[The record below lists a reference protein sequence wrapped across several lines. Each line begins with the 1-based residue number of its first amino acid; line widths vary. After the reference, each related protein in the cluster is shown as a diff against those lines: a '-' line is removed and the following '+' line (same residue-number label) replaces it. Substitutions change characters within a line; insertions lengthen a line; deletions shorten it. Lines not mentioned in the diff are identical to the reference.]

1 MSTRIMRPARSL
13 KFLLASSSPYRYKLL
28 QQLIP
33 QFEKAS
39 PDIDESALNG
49 ESAEQ
54 LVSRLSQQK
63 ALALQ
68 AEYPNHVIIAS
79 DQVAVFGNQSSTILT
94 KPLNEQKAFE
104 QLKQCSG
111 KQVRF
116 LTGLSVIAPSYEQRT
131 EIDKNDVQFRHLSDE
146 QIKYYIKE
154 EKPLDCA
161 GSFKVEAL
169 GISLFTELTGK
180 DPNALVGLPLIT
192 LNQILCD
199 FGIDTLA

>member
-33 QFEKAS
+33 QFQQAS
-39 PDIDESALNG
+39 PDIDESAFDG

-63 ALALQ
+63 ALALK
-68 AEYPNHVIIAS
+68 AEYPGHVIIAS
-79 DQVAVFGNQSSTILT
+79 DQVAVLSNPSLILT

-104 QLKQCSG
+104 QLKECSG

-116 LTGLSVIAPSYEQRT
+116 LTGLSVIAPGHEQRT
-131 EIDKNDVQFRHLSDE
+131 EFDTNEVQFRELNDE
-146 QIKYYIKE
+146 QIKYYIKV

-161 GSFKVEAL
+161 GSFKVESL
-169 GISLFTELTGK
+169 GISLFSELSGK

-192 LNQILCD
+192 LNYILFD

>member
-1 MSTRIMRPARSL
+1 MPTRIMHPARSL

-33 QFEKAS
+33 QFEQAS
-39 PDIDESALNG
+39 PDIDESALDG

-54 LVSRLSQQK
+54 LVIRLSRAK
-63 ALALQ
+63 ALALKSD
-68 AEYPNHVIIAS
+68 YPDHVIIAS
-79 DQVAVFGNQSSTILT
+79 DQVALLENQYSTILT
-94 KPLNEQKAFE
+94 KPLDEINAFN

-111 KQVRF
+111 KQVLF
-116 LTGLSVIAPSYEQRT
+116 LTGLSVIAPGCEQIT
-131 EIDKNDVQFRHLSDE
+131 ECDVNEVQFRHLSDE
-146 QIKYYIKE
+146 QIKHYIKT

-169 GISLFTELTGK
+169 GISLFSKLSGK

-192 LNQILCD
+192 LNHIL
-199 FGIDTLA
+199 FNLGIDTLA